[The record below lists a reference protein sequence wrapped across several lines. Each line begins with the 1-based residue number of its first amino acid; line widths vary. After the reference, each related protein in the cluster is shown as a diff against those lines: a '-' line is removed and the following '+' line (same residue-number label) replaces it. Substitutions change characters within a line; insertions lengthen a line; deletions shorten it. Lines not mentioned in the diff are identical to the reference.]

1 MADPGKPKLRSVDR
15 GVGGSEPPARKQTS
29 GRGAADNA
37 TDAASSGS
45 SASAR
50 LRAAA
55 ARRRG
60 IYLLP
65 NVITTGAL
73 FAGFYAT
80 IAGMSGRFGAA
91 ALAILAAI
99 ILDTADG
106 RVARMTR
113 TQSNFGAEYDS
124 LSDMVA
130 FGVAPALVA
139 FHWGL
144 ANLGQV
150 GWVVTFTYIACTA
163 LRLARFNTNGDLAS
177 FKGLPSPAAA
187 AVIACTVWVW
197 EAYAVG
203 ERTLFS
209 SSMLGLITTAIALL
223 MVSNLTYFSPKQLGL
238 KGRVPFVT
246 MVLVVLA
253 FAVLLADPPS
263 ILLALFCL
271 YALSAPAQF
280 LWRKWRQR
288 NRTQTGGSKEQDH

>member
-15 GVGGSEPPARKQTS
+15 GVGGNEPPARKGTS

-288 NRTQTGGSKEQDH
+288 NRTRTGGSKEQDH

>member
-15 GVGGSEPPARKQTS
+15 GLGGSEPPARKGTS
-29 GRGAADNA
+29 GRAAADNA

-203 ERTLFS
+203 ERSLFS

-288 NRTQTGGSKEQDH
+288 NPPAC

>member
-1 MADPGKPKLRSVDR
+1 MADPAKPELRSVDA
-15 GVGGSEPPARKQTS
+15 GFGEGEPPGRKT
-29 GRGAADNA
+29 AAGHDTADSSTDPANTGFSA
-37 TDAASSGS
+37 TG
-45 SASAR
+45 R

-113 TQSNFGAEYDS
+113 TQSVFGAEYDS

-144 ANLGQV
+144 ANLGQI

-163 LRLARFNTNGDLAS
+163 LRLARFNTNGDLTS

-203 ERTLFS
+203 DRTLFS

-223 MVSNLTYFSPKQLGL
+223 MVSNLAYFSPKQLGL

-263 ILLALFCL
+263 ILLAIFCL

-280 LWRKWRQR
+280 LWEKWRER
-288 NRTQTGGSKEQDH
+288 NRTETTASKEQEH

>member
-15 GVGGSEPPARKQTS
+15 GVGGSEPPARKGTS

-288 NRTQTGGSKEQDH
+288 NRTRTGGSKEQDH